1 MTNKTRVHENYIYQ
15 PGRLP
20 IAALL
25 FVALSGA
32 ALGAAADLP
41 PGVVEF
47 NRDIQPILSDRCFA
61 CHGPD
66 KANRKTELR
75 FDNEA
80 SAFAALPS
88 GGFAIV
94 RGDSAASKMVQR
106 VASDDAALRMPPA
119 YLGHDKLNQREIRLI
134 TRWVDQGAKWQKHW
148 AFITAKR
155 PARPRVQ
162 KKDWPS
168 SEMDYFVLRRLEREG
183 LQPSPQASR
192 TTLIRR
198 ATLDLTGLPPTPAE
212 VDAFLND
219 PSPAAYQHVVERLLE
234 SPRYGER
241 MAYRWLDAARYADT
255 NGYQN
260 DRPRDMW
267 RWRDWVIEA
276 FNNNMPFDQ
285 FTIEQ
290 IAGDLLPNAT
300 LDQKIATGFNRNHRG
315 NAENGTDPDEYQ
327 VEYAVDR
334 VDTTATVWLGLTMGC
349 ARCHDHKYDPI
360 TQKEFYRFFAY
371 FNNVSDR
378 GRYFKYGNTPP
389 IVHAPTVEQQAG
401 LADLDGKMAATAREF
416 SSLQATMDEGMLAW
430 APSAASGDLDWSFEE
445 RLAAKPGTMT
455 FFNGNGAVD
464 LGDQGDYDFYDKFTL
479 AARVKPARA
488 TGGIISRYLPSPKG
502 YGLFLIDGKPQF
514 RIDTSSISD
523 RMRIE
528 TVTPIALNEWA
539 HVAATYDGS
548 RVAAGM
554 KIYVNGEDQ
563 AVTVLIDESLNSTN
577 AKAPLRI
584 GFGPDEDSGFQ
595 GLIDDARVYDRA
607 LNDDE
612 VAVVAAAES
621 LSEIAASPAA
631 ARSPGQSL
639 KLRWAYLSR
648 FAPEKITRLWNKTR
662 KLYLER
668 ERFLDSLPTVMVMDE
683 RSEVRPTHVLERG
696 AFDAPRERVESGL
709 PAVLPPLPAG
719 QPNNRLGLARW
730 IVDRSNPLTARV
742 TVNRFWQMLFG
753 AGLVKSVENFGS
765 QGDWPVHPELLDW
778 LAVEFM
784 ESGWDVKGILKTIL
798 MSATYR
804 QSSKVTPQLLEKDS
818 ENRLLARGPRVR
830 LAAESVRDQALA
842 ISGLLVDERGGP
854 SVRPYQPAGLWKE
867 LSNWDAYQHDEG
879 QGLYRRSLYTFWK
892 RTIAPPAMMTFDS
905 SDRETCV
912 VTETRTNTPLQA
924 LNLMNDVTYTEA
936 SRLFA
941 ERMMKE
947 GGATPDERLSYGF
960 RLAAARQPADEE
972 REILLRSFHR
982 YWDRY
987 QTNPDDA
994 AQYLST
1000 GEHPRDETLPSA
1012 DLAAY
1017 TALAS
1022 LILNLDETITKQ

>member
-1 MTNKTRVHENYIYQ
+1 MSENSRYQ
-15 PGRLP
+15 LAWLF

-25 FVALSGA
+25 FASLSGA
-32 ALGAAADLP
+32 AAGATPDLP
-41 PGVVEF
+41 DVVEF
-47 NRDIQPILSDRCFA
+47 NRDIRPILSDKCFA

-75 FDNEA
+75 FDTEA
-80 SAFAALPS
+80 GAFVELAS

-94 RGDSAASKMVQR
+94 RGDSANSKMVR
-106 VASDDAALRMPPA
+106 KITSGDAAVRMPPQ
-119 YLGHDKLNQREIRLI
+119 YLGQDKLSDREIGLI
-134 TRWVDQGAKWQKHW
+134 TRWADQGAEWQKHW
-148 AFITAKR
+148 SFIAPLR
-155 PARPRVQ
+155 PERPRVQ
-162 KKDWPS
+162 KTDWPS
-168 SEMDYFVLRRLEREG
+168 SEMDYFVLQRLEREG
-183 LQPSPQASR
+183 LQPSPEANS

-212 VDAFLND
+212 VDAFLSD
-219 PSPAAYQHVVERLLE
+219 TSPRAYERVLDRLLE

-260 DRPRDMW
+260 DRPRYMW

-300 LDQKIATGFNRNHRG
+300 LEQKIATGFNRNHRG

-334 VDTTATVWLGLTMGC
+334 VDTTSTVWLGLTMGC

-371 FNNVSDR
+371 FNNVSDQ

-389 IVHAPTVEQQAG
+389 IVRAPTRQQQAE
-401 LADLDGKMAATAREF
+401 LADLDGKVETAARELA
-416 SSLQATMDEGMLAW
+416 SLEGTIGSGMRTW
-430 APSAASGDLDWSFEE
+430 AKSAACEAVDWAFEE
-445 RLAAKPGTMT
+445 RLVGRAGSMAA
-455 FFNGNGAVD
+455 FDGNGAVN
-464 LGDQGDYDFYDKFTL
+464 LGDLADYDFYDKFTL
-479 AARVKPARA
+479 AARIRPAEA
-488 TGGIISRYLPSPKG
+488 TGGILSRYTPAPKG
-502 YGLFLIDGKPQF
+502 YGIFLIDGKLQF
-514 RIDTSSISD
+514 RIDTTSISD

-528 TVTPIALNEWA
+528 ADTPILLDEWT

-548 RVAAGM
+548 RLAAGM
-554 KIYVNGEDQ
+554 KIYLNGEEQ
-563 AVTVLIDESLNSTN
+563 AVTVLIDESLNSTKI
-577 AKAPLRI
+577 KAPLRI
-584 GFGPDEDSGFQ
+584 GFGPDEDSGFR
-595 GLIDDARVYDRA
+595 GLIDEARVYDRA
-607 LNDDE
+607 LS
-612 VAVVAAAES
+612 AGAISVVATAETVS
-621 LSEIAASPAA
+621 KIAALPAA

-639 KLRWAYLSR
+639 KLRWAYLSQ
-648 FAPEKITRLWNKTR
+648 FAPKEIAGLWANKR
-662 KLYLER
+662 NLDLER
-668 ERFLDSLPTVMVMDE
+668 EQFFDSLPTVMVMDE
-683 RSEVRPTHVLERG
+683 RKDVRPTHVLDRG
-696 AFDAPRERVESGL
+696 AFDAPRERVDSGL
-709 PAVLPPLPAG
+709 PAMLPPLPEG

-730 IVDRSNPLTARV
+730 MVGRSNPLTARV
-742 TVNRFWQMLFG
+742 TVNRFWQLLFG
-753 AGLVKSVENFGS
+753 SGLVKSVENFGS
-765 QGDWPVHPELLDW
+765 QGDWPVHAELLDW

-804 QSSKVTPQLLEKDS
+804 QSSKVTPELIEKDAD
-818 ENRLLARGPRVR
+818 NQLLARGPRLR
-830 LAAESVRDQALA
+830 LAAEGVRDQALA
-842 ISGLLVDERGGP
+842 ISGLLVEKQGGP

-867 LSNWDAYQHDEG
+867 LSNWGEYKHDDGE
-879 QGLYRRSLYTFWK
+879 GLYRRSLYTFWK

-905 SDRETCV
+905 ADRETCV

-947 GGATPDERLSYGF
+947 GGATPGERLSYGF
-960 RLAAARQPADEE
+960 RLATARKPADGE

-982 YWDRY
+982 YSDRY
-987 QTNPDDA
+987 QTSPGDA
-994 AQYLST
+994 AEYLST
-1000 GEHPRDETLPSA
+1000 GEHPRDETLEPA
-1012 DLAAY
+1012 ELAAY
-1017 TALAS
+1017 AAVAS
-1022 LILNLDETITKQ
+1022 LILNLDETITKE

>member
-1 MTNKTRVHENYIYQ
+1 MSENSRYHLAWLFISV
-15 PGRLP
+15 
-20 IAALL
+20 LL
-25 FVALSGA
+25 FASLSGVA
-32 ALGAAADLP
+32 AGATQDLL

-47 NRDIQPILSDRCFA
+47 NRDVRPILSDRCFA

-80 SAFAALPS
+80 GAFAGLAS

-94 RGDSAASKMVQR
+94 RGDSAKSRMVQR
-106 VASDDAALRMPPA
+106 ITSDDAVLRMPPG
-119 YLGHDKLNQREIRLI
+119 YLGHDKLSSRQIGLI
-134 TRWVDQGAKWQKHW
+134 TRWIDQGAKWQKHW
-148 AFITAKR
+148 SFIAPRR
-155 PARPRVQ
+155 PERPRVEMT
-162 KKDWPS
+162 DWPS

-183 LQPSPQASR
+183 LRPSPEADR

-219 PSPAAYQHVVERLLE
+219 TSPEAYERVAGRLLQ

-260 DRPRDMW
+260 DQERYMW
-267 RWRDWVIEA
+267 RWRDWVIDA
-276 FNNNMPFDQ
+276 FNSNMPFDQ

-290 IAGDLLPNAT
+290 LAGDLLPNAT

-349 ARCHDHKYDPI
+349 ARCHDHKYEPI

-389 IVHAPTVEQQAG
+389 IVRAPTREQEAE
-401 LADLDGKMAATAREF
+401 LADLDAKIAATARELE
-416 SSLQATMDEGMLAW
+416 SLEGAIGEGIRSW
-430 APSAASGDLDWSFEE
+430 AEPAAAGAFDWSFDE
-445 RLAAKPGTMT
+445 RLAGEAGSPAS
-455 FFNGNGAVD
+455 FDGNGSVN
-464 LGDQGDYDFYDKFTL
+464 LGDQGDYDFYDKFSL
-479 AARVKPARA
+479 AARIKPAKA

-502 YGLFLIDGKPQF
+502 YGLFLIDGKLQL
-514 RIDTSSISD
+514 RVDSTSISD
-523 RMRIE
+523 RTRVE
-528 TVTPIALNEWA
+528 TKSSIPLNEWT

-548 RVAAGM
+548 RLAAGM
-554 KIYVNGEDQ
+554 KIYVNGEEQ
-563 AVTVLIDESLNSTN
+563 LVTILIDESLNSTN
-577 AKAPLRI
+577 VKAPLRV

-595 GLIDDARVYDRA
+595 GLIDEARLYDRA
-607 LNDDE
+607 LSAAE
-612 VAVVAAAES
+612 ISVVATAETV
-621 LSEIAASPAA
+621 SEIARLAAA

-639 KLRWAYLSR
+639 KLRWAYLSQ
-648 FAPEKITRLWNKTR
+648 FAPKEIAALWANKR
-662 KLYLER
+662 NLDLER
-668 ERFLDSLPTVMVMDE
+668 EQLFDSLPTVMVMDE
-683 RSEVRPTHVLERG
+683 RPDVRPTHVLDRG
-696 AFDAPRERVESGL
+696 AFDAPRERVDPGL
-709 PAVLPPLPAG
+709 PAMLPPLPEG

-730 IVDRSNPLTARV
+730 MVDRSNPLTARV
-742 TVNRFWQMLFG
+742 IVNRFWQMLFG
-753 AGLVKSVENFGS
+753 SGLVKSVENLGS
-765 QGDWPVHPELLDW
+765 QGDWPAHAELLDW

-804 QSSKVTPQLLEKDS
+804 QSSKVTPELIERDS
-818 ENRLLARGPRVR
+818 ENQLLARGPRIR

-842 ISGLLVDERGGP
+842 ISGLLAEKQGGP

-867 LSNWDAYQHDEG
+867 LSNWGAYKHDDGE
-879 QGLYRRSLYTFWK
+879 GLYRRSLYTFWK

-912 VTETRTNTPLQA
+912 VRETRTNTPLQA
-924 LNLMNDVTYTEA
+924 LNLMNDVTYVEA

-947 GGATPDERLSYGF
+947 GGATPGERLSYGF
-960 RLAAARQPADEE
+960 RLATAREPAADE
-972 REILLRSFHR
+972 REILLKSFHR
-982 YWDRY
+982 YSDRY
-987 QTNPDDA
+987 QTNPGDA
-994 AQYLST
+994 AEYLST
-1000 GEHPRDETLPSA
+1000 GEHPRDETLEPA

-1017 TALAS
+1017 AALAS
-1022 LILNLDETITKQ
+1022 LILNLDETITKE

>member
-1 MTNKTRVHENYIYQ
+1 MFDSFRYQ
-15 PGRLP
+15 LGRL
-20 IAALL
+20 AAVSL
-25 FVALSGA
+25 FLSLSGVA
-32 ALGAAADLP
+32 PGATQELP
-41 PGVVEF
+41 DVVEF
-47 NRDIQPILSDRCFA
+47 NRDIQPIFSDKCFA

-66 KANRKTELR
+66 KTNRKTELR

-80 SAFAALPS
+80 GAFVELAS

-94 RGDSAASKMVQR
+94 RGDSAESKMVR
-106 VASDDAALRMPPA
+106 RITSDDAVFRMPPR
-119 YLGHDKLNQREIRLI
+119 YLGHDKLSDREIGLI

-148 AFITAKR
+148 SFITAKR
-155 PARPRVQ
+155 PVRPRVQ
-162 KKDWPS
+162 QTDWPS
-168 SEMDYFVLRRLEREG
+168 NGMDYFVLRRLEREG
-183 LQPSPQASR
+183 LEPSPEADR

-198 ATLDLTGLPPTPAE
+198 ATLDLTGLPPTPVE
-212 VDAFLND
+212 VDTFLND
-219 PSPAAYQHVVERLLE
+219 ASPGAYERVIDRLLG

-260 DRPRDMW
+260 DRPRYMW

-276 FNNNMPFDQ
+276 FNSNMPFDQ

-300 LDQKIATGFNRNHRG
+300 LDQRIATGFNRNHRG

-349 ARCHDHKYDPI
+349 ARCHDHKYEPI

-389 IVHAPTVEQQAG
+389 IVRAPTREQKAA
-401 LADLDGKMAATAREF
+401 LASLDGKIAATARELE
-416 SSLQATMDEGMLAW
+416 SLEDAIGEGMRSW
-430 APSAASGDLDWSFEE
+430 AKSAAAGALDWSFDE
-445 RLAAKPGTMT
+445 RLVGEAGSLAS
-455 FFNGNGAVD
+455 FDGNGAVN

-479 AARVKPARA
+479 AARIKPEKA
-488 TGGIISRYLPSPKG
+488 TGGIISRYLPAPKG
-502 YGLFLIDGKPQF
+502 YGLFLIDGKLQL
-514 RIDTSSISD
+514 RVDTTSISD
-523 RMRIE
+523 RTRVE
-528 TVTPIALNEWA
+528 TEAPIPLNEWT

-548 RVAAGM
+548 RVATGM
-554 KIYVNGEDQ
+554 KIYVNGEEQ
-563 AVTVLIDESLNSTN
+563 PVTVLIDESLNSTN
-577 AKAPLRI
+577 VEAPLRV

-607 LNDDE
+607 LNAGE
-612 VAVVAAAES
+612 VSVVATAQTV
-621 LSEIAASPAA
+621 SEIAGLPAA

-639 KLRWAYLSR
+639 KLRWAYLAQ
-648 FAPEKITRLWNKTR
+648 FAPEEIIRFWNKTR
-662 KLYLER
+662 QLYLER
-668 ERFLDSLPTVMVMDE
+668 ERFVDSLPTVMVMDE
-683 RSEVRPTHVLERG
+683 RKDVRPTHVLERG
-696 AFDAPRERVESGL
+696 AFDAPRERVDSGL
-709 PAVLPPLPAG
+709 PAMLPPLPEG

-730 IVDRSNPLTARV
+730 MVDRSNPLTARV

-765 QGDWPVHPELLDW
+765 QGDWPAHPELLDW

-784 ESGWDVKGILKTIL
+784 ENGWDVKGILKTIL

-804 QSSKVTPQLLEKDS
+804 QSSKVTPELLEKDA
-818 ENRLLARGPRVR
+818 ENMLLARGPRIR
-830 LAAESVRDQALA
+830 LAAESVRDQALE
-842 ISGLLVDERGGP
+842 ISGLLVDQQGGP
-854 SVRPYQPAGLWKE
+854 SVYPYQPAGLWKE
-867 LSNWDAYQHDEG
+867 LSNWGEYKHDGGE
-879 QGLYRRSLYTFWK
+879 GLYRRSLYTFWK

-912 VTETRTNTPLQA
+912 VRETRTNTPLQA

-947 GGATPDERLSYGF
+947 GGATPRERLSYGF
-960 RLAAARQPADEE
+960 RLATAREPADDE
-972 REILLRSFHR
+972 RAILLQSFHR
-982 YWDRY
+982 YSDRY
-987 QTNPDDA
+987 QTDPDDA
-994 AQYLST
+994 VEYLST
-1000 GEHPRDETLPSA
+1000 GEHPRDEALEST

-1017 TALAS
+1017 AALAS
-1022 LILNLDETITKQ
+1022 LILNLDETITKE

>member
-1 MTNKTRVHENYIYQ
+1 MLLVSLGSSAAGATPEI
-15 PGRLP
+15 LP
-20 IAALL
+20 
-25 FVALSGA
+25 S
-32 ALGAAADLP
+32 
-41 PGVVEF
+41 VVEF
-47 NRDIQPILSDRCFA
+47 NRDIRPILSDRCYA

-66 KANRKTELR
+66 KANRKNELR
-75 FDNEA
+75 FDSDT
-80 SAFAALPS
+80 SAFAELAS

-94 RGDSAASKMVQR
+94 SGDSAASKMVQR
-106 VASDDAALRMPPA
+106 VASNDAALRMPPG
-119 YLGHDKLNQREIRLI
+119 YLGHEKLSDREIGLI

-148 AFITAKR
+148 SFITAER
-155 PARPRVQ
+155 PARPSVR
-162 KKDWPS
+162 KTDWPK
-168 SEMDYFVLRRLEREG
+168 SEMDFFVLQRLEREG
-183 LQPSPQASR
+183 LQPSPEADR

-212 VDAFLND
+212 VNVFLSD
-219 PSPAAYQHVVERLLE
+219 TSPNAYEQVVDRLLQ

-260 DRPRDMW
+260 DRPRYMW

-285 FTIEQ
+285 FTTEQ

-334 VDTTATVWLGLTMGC
+334 VDTTATVWLGLTIGC

-389 IVHAPTVEQQAG
+389 IVRAPTREQRAE
-401 LADLDGKMAATAREF
+401 LAELDDKIAVAARELE
-416 SSLQATMDEGMLAW
+416 SLEGAIGEGMRGW
-430 APSAASGDLDWSFEE
+430 AQTAKSQPLDWSFLDWSFDE
-445 RLAAKPGTMT
+445 RLASVRS
-455 FFNGNGAVD
+455 FDEGAAEGKIGRAAVFAAGQVTE
-464 LGDQGDYDFYDKFTL
+464 LGDLADYDFYDKFTL
-479 AARVKPARA
+479 AAWVRPARS
-488 TGGIISRYLPSPKG
+488 TGGIISRYLPSSKG
-502 YGLFLIDGKPQF
+502 YGLFLIDGKLQF
-514 RIDTSSISD
+514 RMDTSSISD
-523 RMRIE
+523 RMRVE
-528 TVTPIALNEWA
+528 TQAPIPLNEWT
-539 HVAATYDGS
+539 HVTATYDGS
-548 RVAAGM
+548 RVAVGM
-554 KIYVNGEDQ
+554 KIYVNGEEQ
-563 AVTVLIDESLNSTN
+563 ALTVLIDESLNSTN
-577 AKAPLRI
+577 AKAPLRV
-584 GFGPDEDSGFQ
+584 GFGPDGDSGFH

-612 VAVVAAAES
+612 VSVVATAES
-621 LSEIAASPAA
+621 LSEIAGLPEAS
-631 ARSPGQSL
+631 RSPGQSL

-648 FAPEKITRLWNKTR
+648 FAPKKLARFWSETRR
-662 KLYLER
+662 LYLER
-668 ERFLDSLPTVMVMDE
+668 ENLFDSLPTVMVMDE
-683 RSEVRPTHVLERG
+683 RSDVRPTHVLERG

-709 PAVLPPLPAG
+709 PAVLPPLPEG

-730 IVDRSNPLTARV
+730 MVDRSNPLTARV

-765 QGDWPVHPELLDW
+765 QGDWPTHLELLDW

-784 ESGWDVKGILKTIL
+784 ENGWDIKGILKKIL

-804 QSSKVTPQLLEKDS
+804 QSSKVTPALLETDA
-818 ENRLLARGPRVR
+818 ENQLLARGPRMR

-842 ISGLLVDERGGP
+842 ISGLLVDKRGGP
-854 SVRPYQPAGLWKE
+854 SVLPYQPAGLWKE
-867 LSNWDAYQHDEG
+867 LSNWDEYEHDVGE
-879 QGLYRRSLYTFWK
+879 GLYRRSLYTFWK

-912 VTETRTNTPLQA
+912 VRETRTNTPLQA

-947 GGATPDERLSYGF
+947 GGATAGDRLSYGF
-960 RLAAARQPADEE
+960 QLATAREPRDEE
-972 REILLRSFHR
+972 REILLRSFRR
-982 YWDRY
+982 YLDRY

-994 AQYLST
+994 VEYLKT
-1000 GEHPRDETLPSA
+1000 GEHPRDETLEPV
-1012 DLAAY
+1012 DVAAY
-1017 TALAS
+1017 AALAS
-1022 LILNLDETITKQ
+1022 LILNLDETITKE